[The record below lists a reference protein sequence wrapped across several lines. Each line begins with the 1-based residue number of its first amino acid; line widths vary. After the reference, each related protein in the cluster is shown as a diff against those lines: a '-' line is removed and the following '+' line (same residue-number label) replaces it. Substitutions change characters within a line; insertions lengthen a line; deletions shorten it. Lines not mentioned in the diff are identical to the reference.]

1 MVFPTVGDHVLRLV
15 LVTFALFLLSLYKN
29 VQCVNAITTRS
40 SSTELA
46 RILGHDIAN
55 TEEKSYADNNSG
67 ELEKI
72 PGYSLSGNNIS
83 F

>member
-1 MVFPTVGDHVLRLV
+1 M
-15 LVTFALFLLSLYKN
+15 VTFALFLLSLFKN
-29 VQCVNAITTRS
+29 VLCVSAITSRS

-46 RILGHDIAN
+46 RILGHDIAI
-55 TEEKSYADNNSG
+55 TEENNLG

-72 PGYSLSGNNIS
+72 PGYSLSGNKIS

>member
-15 LVTFALFLLSLYKN
+15 LVTFALFLSSLFKN
-29 VQCVNAITTRS
+29 VLCVNAITTRS

-55 TEEKSYADNNSG
+55 TEDKLHADNKSG
-67 ELEKI
+67 ELERI
-72 PGYSLSGNNIS
+72 PGYSLGGNKI
-83 F
+83 